1 MSPQIG
7 GSVTSISFNGRQFS
21 VPADSDF
28 SDKLGG
34 TENETLAN
42 GDRTARLIKTIVPW
56 NIGGVVVAIDDSQ
69 QDYEFL
75 NDLKDSNEFS
85 DIAVE
90 LASGAIWTGQGTI
103 NGELTRSTQTATATF
118 DLGGPGKLTQQ

>member
-7 GSVTSISFNGRQFS
+7 GSVTSISLNGRQFS
-21 VPADSDF
+21 VPADADF

-42 GDRTARLIKTIVPW
+42 GDRTARLIKTVIPW

-69 QDYEFL
+69 QDFEFL
-75 NDLKDSNEFS
+75 TDLKNGNEFA

-90 LASGAIWTGQGTI
+90 LASGAIFTGSGTI
-103 NGELTRSTQTATATF
+103 NGELVRSTQSATASF
-118 DLGGPGKLTQQ
+118 DLGGPGTLAQQ